1 MYFRLR
7 RLGLTDD
14 LCNHRIHLPIA
25 EPGAASHDGRTF
37 HAGHSVAELATT
49 TVGLIALAAVSLTP
63 QMAIPR
69 PLGPLMVE
77 DMLVNPFMADRRTL
91 KPAQPA
97 TDRLGTPLFLQQVVD
112 AVPRFHR
119 NTPSSVGV
127 SPT

>member
-1 MYFRLR
+1 MCFRLR
-7 RLGLTDD
+7 RLGLADD
-14 LCNHRIHLPIA
+14 LCNHRIHFPIA
-25 EPGAASHDGRTF
+25 EPGAAGHDGRTF
-37 HAGHSVAELATT
+37 HAGHPVAELATT
-49 TVGLIALAAVSLTP
+49 TVGLIALAAVSLKP

-91 KPAQPA
+91 PLAQPA
-97 TDRLGTPLFLQQVVD
+97 TDRLGIPLFLQQAVD